1 MALVVVAT
9 KNILFGQKI
18 TVRANYYVCSRFGS
32 FLGNRRFFLDERRI
46 LTLKMK
52 TKHLQVGDRITM
64 DQLVLGA
71 RDWTKVPWEWA

>member
-1 MALVVVAT
+1 MALVVVAA

-18 TVRANYYVCSRFGS
+18 TVRANYYVCNTFGS
-32 FLGNRRFFLDERRI
+32 FLGSRRFFLGERGI

-71 RDWTKVPWEWA
+71 RDWTKIPWEWA